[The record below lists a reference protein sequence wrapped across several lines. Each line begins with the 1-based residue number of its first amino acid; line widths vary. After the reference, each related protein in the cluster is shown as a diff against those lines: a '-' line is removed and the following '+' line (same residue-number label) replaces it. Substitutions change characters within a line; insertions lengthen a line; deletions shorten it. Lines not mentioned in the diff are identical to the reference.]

1 MIKPMTQYTFVVFH
15 KDVPEFLK
23 EVQALGV
30 VDIRRSTRPADA
42 TSKELFE
49 NISSLKSLV
58 KTLQTS
64 KKEGVKKHLTID
76 RTLADSFEE
85 MDIKSLCNLGAEL
98 CASKTALE
106 KERSSILRDMSQ
118 AEPWGEFNNEDLA
131 KIEALGFVPHFYA
144 VEKKKLTDDI
154 QEKYPVHVL
163 NEIGNKIYFV
173 ILAKPDEKIALK
185 LKESEFPKKSF
196 SVLKNE
202 SERIAEEIENC
213 SGKLY
218 TLSTQTDRLENEMN
232 RLSSLVDLYLA
243 GKSSEKAAEETLYI
257 FTAFSPREN
266 DARLSEFLDSSE
278 GVYYT
283 MRAAT
288 VEDNPPIALRS
299 NWFTRMF
306 APLTDMYGRPAYN
319 EFDPTPYIS
328 VFFLLFFAMCM
339 GDAGYGIL
347 LIIIGLLLRK
357 KPAAAQFAPLVI
369 TLGVATLII
378 GFVFHTFFGIDI
390 SQASWVPES
399 CKRFMVY
406 GKIAGYDAPMVV
418 AIAIGVVHICVA
430 MVVKAVYSV
439 KINSLKNS
447 LSTIGWTL
455 LIVGGVIVG
464 AVALAG
470 VIDARL
476 TKIII
481 IVLGIVS
488 AIGIFF
494 LGDLKKNPLANFGN
508 GLWETYNTVT
518 GLLGDVLSYIR
529 LYALG
534 LAGGMLGG
542 AFNQL
547 GEMAFNG
554 LNIPGANWLVFIIIL
569 VFGHVLNLAMC
580 CLGAFVHP
588 LRLNFLE
595 FFKNSGYQGS
605 GKTFNPLT
613 INK

>member
-144 VEKKKLTDDI
+144 VEKKKLTDDM

-266 DARLSEFLDSSE
+266 DARLSEFLDASE

>member
-266 DARLSEFLDSSE
+266 DARLSEFLDASE

-357 KPAAAQFAPLVI
+357 KPAAAQFAPLVL

>member
-131 KIEALGFVPHFYA
+131 KLEALGFVPHFYA

-154 QEKYPVHVL
+154 QGKYPVHVL

-266 DARLSEFLDSSE
+266 DARLSEFLDASE

>member
-23 EVQALGV
+23 NVQDLGV
-30 VDIRRSTRPADA
+30 VDIRRSTKAADA

-49 NISSLKSLV
+49 NIASLKSLL
-58 KTLQTS
+58 KTLQSS
-64 KKEGVKKHLTID
+64 KKEAVKKALTID
-76 RTLADSFEE
+76 RTLADSLEE
-85 MDIKSLCNLGAEL
+85 MDINSLYKFGSEL
-98 CASKTALE
+98 NTKKLALD
-106 KERSSILRDMSQ
+106 KERSATLRDMSQ
-118 AEPWGEFNNEDLA
+118 AEPWGEFNNEDLF
-131 KIEALGFVPHFYA
+131 KIEALGFTPHFYA
-144 VEKKKLTDDI
+144 VDKKKFSQDL
-154 QEKYPVHVL
+154 QEKYPIQILSEV
-163 NEIGNKIYFV
+163 GSKIYFV
-173 ILAKPDEKIALK
+173 LLTKGDEKVNLK
-185 LKESEFPKKSF
+185 LKESEFPKRSYSDLKSD
-196 SVLKNE
+196 
-202 SERIAEEIENC
+202 SERIAEEIKECEN
-213 SGKLY
+213 KLY
-218 TLSTQTDRLENEMN
+218 TLGTQSDRLENEMS
-232 RLSSLVDLYLA
+232 RLSSIVDLYLA
-243 GKSSEKAAEETLYI
+243 GKSSEKAAEEMLYI
-257 FTAFSPREN
+257 FNAFSPKEN
-266 DARLSEFLDSSE
+266 DEALTKFLDESS

-357 KPAAAQFAPLVI
+357 VAGAAKFAPLVV
-369 TLGVATLII
+369 TLGIATLVI

-418 AIAIGVVHICVA
+418 AIGIGVVHLCVA

-439 KINSLKNS
+439 KINSFKNS

-464 AVALAG
+464 AVALTG
-470 VIDARL
+470 VIDAKL

-481 IVLGIVS
+481 IVLGIIS

-547 GEMAFNG
+547 ADMAFNG
-554 LNIPGANWLVFIIIL
+554 LPVVGLNWLVFIIIV

-605 GKTFNPLT
+605 GKIFNPLT

>member
-173 ILAKPDEKIALK
+173 ILAKPDEKIAHK

-266 DARLSEFLDSSE
+266 DARLSEFLDASE

>member
-23 EVQALGV
+23 NVQDLGV
-30 VDIRRSTRPADA
+30 VDIRRSTKAADA

-49 NISSLKSLV
+49 NIASLKSLL
-58 KTLQTS
+58 KTLQSS
-64 KKEGVKKHLTID
+64 KKEAVKKALTID
-76 RTLADSFEE
+76 RTLADSLEE
-85 MDIKSLCNLGAEL
+85 MDINSLYKFGSEL
-98 CASKTALE
+98 NTKKLALD
-106 KERSSILRDMSQ
+106 KERSATLRDMSQ
-118 AEPWGEFNNEDLA
+118 AEPWGEFNNEDLS
-131 KIEALGFVPHFYA
+131 KIEALGFTPHFYA
-144 VEKKKLTDDI
+144 VDKKKFSQDL
-154 QEKYPVHVL
+154 QEKYPIQILSEV
-163 NEIGNKIYFV
+163 GSKIYFV
-173 ILAKPDEKIALK
+173 LLTKGDEKVNLK
-185 LKESEFPKKSF
+185 LKESEFPKRSYSDLKSD
-196 SVLKNE
+196 
-202 SERIAEEIENC
+202 SERIAEEIKECEN
-213 SGKLY
+213 KLY
-218 TLSTQTDRLENEMN
+218 TIGTQSDRLENEMS
-232 RLSSLVDLYLA
+232 RLSSIVDLYLA
-243 GKSSEKAAEETLYI
+243 GKSSEKAAEEMLYI
-257 FTAFSPREN
+257 FNAFSPKEN
-266 DARLSEFLDSSE
+266 DEALTKFLDESS

-357 KPAAAQFAPLVI
+357 VAGAAKFAPLVV
-369 TLGVATLII
+369 TLGIATLVI

-418 AIAIGVVHICVA
+418 AIGIGVVHLCVA

-439 KINSLKNS
+439 KINSFKNS

-464 AVALAG
+464 AVALTG
-470 VIDARL
+470 VIDAKL

-481 IVLGIVS
+481 IVLGIIS

-547 GEMAFNG
+547 ADMAFNG
-554 LNIPGANWLVFIIIL
+554 LPVVGLNWLVFIIIV

>member
-23 EVQALGV
+23 NVQAMGV
-30 VDIRRSTRPADA
+30 VDIRRTTRPADA

-49 NISSLKSLV
+49 KISSLKSLL
-58 KTLQTS
+58 KTIQSS
-64 KKEGVKKHLTID
+64 KKEGKKKKLSID
-76 RTLADSFEE
+76 RTIADSFEE
-85 MDIKSLCNLGAEL
+85 MDINSLYNFGNEL
-98 CASKTALE
+98 NIRKTALD
-106 KERSSILRDMSQ
+106 KERSAILRDMSQ
-118 AEPWGEFNNEDLA
+118 AEPWGEFDNEDLA
-131 KIEALGFVPHFYA
+131 KIEQLGLVPHFFA
-144 VEKKKLTDDI
+144 ADKKKFTEDL
-154 QEKYPVHVL
+154 QEKYPVQVL
-163 NEIGNKIYFV
+163 NELGSKIYFV
-173 ILAKPDEKIALK
+173 ILAKPNEKIALK
-185 LKESEFPKKSF
+185 LKESEFPKRSYSELKS
-196 SVLKNE
+196 E
-202 SERIAEEIENC
+202 SERIAEEIKEC
-213 SGKLY
+213 EIKLY
-218 TLSTQTDRLENEMN
+218 TLGTQKDRLNNEME
-232 RLSSLVDLYLA
+232 RLSSRMDLYLA
-243 GKSSEKAAEETLYI
+243 GKSSEKAAEEMLYI
-257 FTAFSPREN
+257 FTAFSPKEN
-266 DARLSEFLDSSE
+266 DAALTKFLEESS

-347 LIIIGLLLRK
+347 LIIIGFILK
-357 KPAAAQFAPLVI
+357 KQESAAKFAPLVI
-369 TLGVATLII
+369 TLGIATMVI

-418 AIAIGVVHICVA
+418 AIAIGVLHLCVA

-439 KINSLKNS
+439 KINSFKNS

-464 AVALAG
+464 AIALAG
-470 VIDARL
+470 VIDAEL

-494 LGDLKKNPLANFGN
+494 LGNLKKNPLVNFGN

-547 GEMAFNG
+547 ADMAFSG
-554 LNIPGANWLVFIIIL
+554 LSIPGVNWLVFIIIL